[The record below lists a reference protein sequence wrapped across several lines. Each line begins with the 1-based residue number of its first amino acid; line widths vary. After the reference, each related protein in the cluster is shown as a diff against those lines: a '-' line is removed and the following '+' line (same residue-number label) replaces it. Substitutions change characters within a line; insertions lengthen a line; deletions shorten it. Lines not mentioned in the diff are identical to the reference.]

1 MNLRTGELGVTR
13 QRSAFNDDH
22 DVDCDYDYGDDDYG
36 DDGDYD
42 H

>member
-1 MNLRTGELGVTR
+1 MNLRIGELGVTR
-13 QRSAFNDDH
+13 QCLRNGDQN
-22 DVDCDYDYGDDDYG
+22 VDCDYDYGDDDYG